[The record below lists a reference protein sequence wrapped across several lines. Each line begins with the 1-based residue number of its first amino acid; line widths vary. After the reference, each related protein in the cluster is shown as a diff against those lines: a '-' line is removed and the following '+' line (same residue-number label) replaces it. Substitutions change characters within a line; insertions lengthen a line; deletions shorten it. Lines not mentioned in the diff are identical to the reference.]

1 MISKTTKIVHDQ
13 NYKLKLKSKEYFN
26 PKYVY
31 LPIVNARCAKGEV
44 FIKEGDLVKVGQVI
58 GERDGGF
65 FTQPICATVSG
76 KYVGNQ
82 KMFHRGGKL
91 VDCIKIENDFEH
103 TNHES
108 VKPMT
113 YDDVKQL
120 SKEDFIEKVKNSGLV
135 GLGGSGFPTYIK
147 FQTKEKI
154 NSVLING
161 IECEPFLSSDYKILM
176 EEPERVV
183 KALDIIVNFF
193 GANEGIIVF
202 KNKYQDIAEVL
213 TLALREH
220 GNDKLRFET
229 VPDYYPA
236 GWEISMFKDVLGI
249 DVKHGTLPTTYGVI
263 GFNSSTAVGLYRAL
277 ILGMPVTKRYF
288 TLTGNGIKYPRNFRV
303 VVGTPMNELIED
315 CGGYTNPDDDS
326 NKIFIL
332 GGPMMGTSIVRDTVI
347 VTKTTTS
354 VIVLDEVIENEYE
367 CVRCGSCTY
376 SCPAGLIP
384 VQLMNATKAKNKDA
398 IKRLKIES
406 CILCGMCSYTCTS
419 KIHLTEFMRRAKKL
433 VE

>member
-1 MISKTTKIVHDQ
+1 MISKTTKIVNDQ
-13 NYKLKLKSKEYFN
+13 DYKLKLKSKEYFN
-26 PKYVY
+26 PKHVY

-44 FIKEGDLVKVGQVI
+44 YVNEGDYVKVGQVI

-65 FTQPICATVSG
+65 FKQPICSTVSG

-91 VDCIKIENDFEH
+91 VDCIKIENDCKH
-103 TNHES
+103 IIDDTIKS
-108 VKPMT
+108 MT
-113 YDDVKQL
+113 IEEVKQL
-120 SKEDFIEKVKNSGLV
+120 DKEEFIEKVKNSGLV

-147 FQTKEKI
+147 LQTKDKI

-176 EEPERVV
+176 EAPERVV
-183 KALDIIVNFF
+183 KALDILVDFF
-193 GANEGIIVF
+193 NAKEGIIVF
-202 KNKYQDIAEVL
+202 KEKYHDVAEVL

-236 GWEISMFKDVLGI
+236 GWEISMFKDVLGVS
-249 DVKHGTLPTTYGVI
+249 VKPGTLPTSYGVI

-277 ILGMPVTKRYF
+277 ILGVPVTKRHF

-303 VVGTPMNELIED
+303 VIGTPMNELIDD
-315 CGGYTNPDDDS
+315 CGGYTDAEKDV
-326 NKIFIL
+326 NKVFIL
-332 GGPMMGTSIVRDTVI
+332 GGPMMGTSVVRDNV
-347 VTKTTTS
+347 VVSKTTTS
-354 VIVLDEVIENEYE
+354 VIILDEVIDKEYE

-376 SCPAGLIP
+376 SCPVGLIP
-384 VQLMNATKAKNKDA
+384 VQLMNATKAKNTDA
-398 IKRLKIES
+398 INKLNIKS

>member
-13 NYKLKLKSKEYFN
+13 NFKLKLKSKEYFN
-26 PKYVY
+26 PKHVY
-31 LPIVNARCAKGEV
+31 LPIVNARCANGEV

-58 GERDGGF
+58 GVRDGGF
-65 FTQPICATVSG
+65 FTQPIHATISG

-91 VDCIKIENDFEH
+91 VDCIKIENDFKHE
-103 TNHES
+103 TDES
-108 VKPMT
+108 VVPMT
-113 YDDVKQL
+113 FEQVKQL
-120 SKEDFIEKVKNSGLV
+120 DKEEFINKVKNSGLV

-147 FQTKEKI
+147 FQTKDKI

-176 EEPERVV
+176 EEPIRLV
-183 KALDIIVNFF
+183 KALDIIVDFF
-193 GANEGIIVF
+193 NAKEGIIVF
-202 KNKYQDIAEVL
+202 KEKYHDIAEVL
-213 TLALREH
+213 SATLKEH

-236 GWEISMFKDVLGI
+236 GWEVSMFKDVLGL
-249 DVKHGTLPTTYGVI
+249 DVPPGTLPTAMGVI
-263 GFNSSTAVGLYRAL
+263 GFNSSTVVGLYRAL
-277 ILGMPVTKRYF
+277 ILGMPVTKRFF

-303 VVGTPMNELIED
+303 IVGTPMNELIDD
-315 CGGYTNPDDDS
+315 CGGYTDADKDV
-326 NKIFIL
+326 NKVLIL
-332 GGPMMGTSIVRDTVI
+332 GGPMMGTSVVRDTVI

-354 VIVLDEVIENEYE
+354 LIVLDEVIEKEHE
-367 CVRCGSCTY
+367 CIRCASCTY
-376 SCPAGLIP
+376 SCPTGLIP
-384 VQLMNATKAKNKDA
+384 VQIMNATKSKNAEAVKKLN
-398 IKRLKIES
+398 IKS

-419 KIHLTEFMRRAKKL
+419 KIHLTEYMRKAKKL

>member
-1 MISKTTKIVHDQ
+1 MISKTTKIVNDQ

-26 PKYVY
+26 PKCVY

-44 FIKEGDLVKVGQVI
+44 FINEGDAVKIGQVI
-58 GERDGGF
+58 GQRDGGF
-65 FTQPICATVSG
+65 FQQPIHATVSG
-76 KYVGNQ
+76 KYIGNQ

-91 VDCIKIENDFEH
+91 VDCIVIENDFEH
-103 TNHES
+103 TKDETI
-108 VKPMT
+108 VPMT
-113 YDDVKQL
+113 FDEVKQL
-120 SKEDFIEKVKNSGLV
+120 DKETFIEKVKNAGLV

-147 FQTKEKI
+147 FQTKDKI

-176 EEPERVV
+176 EVPDRVI
-183 KALDIIVNFF
+183 KALDIIVDFF
-193 GANEGIIVF
+193 NAKEGIIVF
-202 KNKYQDIAEVL
+202 KEKYHDVAEVL
-213 TLALREH
+213 TATLKEH

-236 GWEISMFKDVLGI
+236 GWEISMFRDVMGI
-249 DVKHGTLPTTYGVI
+249 EVEPGKLPSTYGVI

-277 ILGMPVTKRYF
+277 ILGLPVTKRFF

-303 VVGTPMNELIED
+303 VVGTPINELIDD
-315 CGGYTNPDDDS
+315 CGGYTNPGEDS
-326 NKIFIL
+326 NKVLIL
-332 GGPMMGTSIVRDTVI
+332 GGPMMGTSVVRDTV
-347 VTKTTTS
+347 VVSKTTTS
-354 VIVLDEVIENEYE
+354 VIVLDEEEYREYE

-384 VQLMNATKAKNKDA
+384 VQLMNATKTKNADA
-398 IKRLKIES
+398 VKKLNIKS

-419 KIHLTEFMRRAKKL
+419 KIHLTEYMRKAKKL
-433 VE
+433 AE

>member
-26 PKYVY
+26 AKYVY
-31 LPIVNARCAKGEV
+31 LPIINARCAIGNV
-44 FIKEGDLVKVGQVI
+44 HINVGDNVKVGQVI

-65 FTQPICATVSG
+65 FKQPICATVSG
-76 KYVGNQ
+76 RYVGNQ

-91 VDCIKIENDFEH
+91 VDCIKIENDFKH
-103 TNHES
+103 ISDES
-108 VKPMT
+108 IKPMT
-113 YDDVKQL
+113 FEEVKNL
-120 SKEDFIEKVKNSGLV
+120 DKDEFIEKVKNSGLV

-147 FQTKEKI
+147 FQTKDKI

-176 EEPERVV
+176 EAPERVI
-183 KALDIIVNFF
+183 KALDIIVDFF
-193 GANEGIIVF
+193 EAKEGIIVF
-202 KNKYQDIAEVL
+202 KKKYDDIAEVL
-213 TLALREH
+213 TLALKEH
-220 GNDKLRFET
+220 GNNKLRFET
-229 VPDYYPA
+229 VSDYYPA

-249 DVKHGTLPTTYGVI
+249 DIKPSVLPTKHGVI

-277 ILGMPVTKRYF
+277 ILGLPVTKRYF

-303 VVGTPMNELIED
+303 VVGTPINELIED
-315 CGGYTNPDDDS
+315 CGGYTNPDDET
-326 NKIFIL
+326 NKVFIL

-347 VTKTTTS
+347 VSKTTTS
-354 VIVLDEVIENEYE
+354 VIVLDEVVEKEYE
-367 CVRCGSCTY
+367 CIRCGSCTY
-376 SCPAGLIP
+376 SCPTGLIP
-384 VQLMNATKAKNKDA
+384 VQLMNATKSKNTDA
-398 IKRLKIES
+398 INRLNIKN

-419 KIHLTEFMRRAKKL
+419 KIHLTEYMRKAKKL